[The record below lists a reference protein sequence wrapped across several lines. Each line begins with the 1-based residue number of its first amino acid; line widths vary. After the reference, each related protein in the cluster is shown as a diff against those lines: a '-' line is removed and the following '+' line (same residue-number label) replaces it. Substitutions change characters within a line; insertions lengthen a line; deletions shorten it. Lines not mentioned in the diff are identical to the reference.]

1 MKYRRFGRTDL
12 QMPVLSCGGMR
23 YQHKWQDVEPKEIP
37 PANQA
42 NLEACIHRALELGI
56 NHIETARGYGTS
68 EMQLGWVLPQLPRDK
83 MIVQTKVAPMAT
95 AREFRET
102 FATSMKY
109 LQLDH
114 VDLLSLHGVNNR
126 QLLDWSLQK
135 GGCLEAARQ
144 LQREGRCRFVG
155 FSTHATPDLIHEAIA
170 QGDFD
175 YVNLHWYFVND
186 LNWSCVEAAAA
197 RDMGVFIISPNDK
210 GGKLY
215 EPPAKLVQLCAPL
228 SPMQFN
234 DLYCLARPQVHTLS
248 CGVAKPADFDEHIAA
263 LKLIGD
269 SSGKSGESRTRPSSS
284 PSATLAPSDGARA
297 GVRGSFADPDLTESC
312 AKIAALIAP
321 IEKRLREEMHRTLG
335 ADWCARW
342 FEGLPQYVDVPGE
355 INVTEILRLWT
366 YAKSLDLVA
375 WGKMRYNL
383 LGQAEHWF
391 PGQNAARVGELQLT
405 ATLAASPF
413 AEKIPAILEESHR
426 LLYEAPVKRQSQ
438 S

>member
-1 MKYRRFGRTDL
+1 MKYRRFGRTEL
-12 QMPVLSCGGMR
+12 PMPVISCGGMR
-23 YQHKWQDVEPKEIP
+23 YQHKWQDVDPKEIP

-42 NLEACIHRALELGI
+42 NLEACLQRALELGI
-56 NHIETARGYGTS
+56 NHIETARSYGTS
-68 EMQLGWVLPQLPRDK
+68 EMQLGKVLPKLPRDK
-83 MIVQTKVAPMAT
+83 MIVQTKVSPMAT
-95 AREFRET
+95 AREFHEA

-109 LQLDH
+109 LRLEH
-114 VDLLSLHGVNNR
+114 VDLLSLHGINNR

-144 LQREGRCRFVG
+144 LQREGRCHFIG

-215 EPPAKLVQLCAPL
+215 APPPKLVQLCAPL
-228 SPMQFN
+228 PPMQFN

-248 CGVAKPADFDEHIAA
+248 CGVAQPADFDEHIAA
-263 LKLIGD
+263 LKLIEDANGN
-269 SSGKSGESRTRPSSS
+269 ST
-284 PSATLAPSDGARA
+284 TLAPSDGERA
-297 GVRGSFADPDLTESC
+297 GVRGNSGNTNLAETC
-312 AKIAALIAP
+312 ARMATLIAP
-321 IEKRLREEMHRTLG
+321 VEKRLRAEMERALG

-342 FEGLPQYVDVPGE
+342 FEGLPHYVDVPGE

-391 PGQNAARVGELQLT
+391 PGQNAARIGELKLA

-413 AEKIPAILEESHR
+413 AERIPAILEESHR
-426 LLYEAPVKRQSQ
+426 LLYEAPVQRLSQ